1 MKLRETLTLV
11 AIVAALGSVVAPAL
25 AQESGS
31 MEPMP
36 DQAIGR
42 GHGMMGGGM
51 MGGGMMG
58 GGMMGHGMMS
68 GGMMSGGMMG
78 GGMMS
83 AMMGGDG
90 RPNSQWQTH
99 PHENSSSD

>member
-31 MEPMP
+31 MERMP
-36 DQAIGR
+36 DQGMGM
-42 GHGMMGGGM
+42 GHGMMGGGT
-51 MGGGMMG
+51 MGR
-58 GGMMGHGMMS
+58 GMMGHGMMS

-83 AMMGGDG
+83 TMMGGDG

>member
-1 MKLRETLTLV
+1 MKVHETLTLI
-11 AIVAALGSVVAPAL
+11 AIVAALGSVVVPAL

-31 MEPMP
+31 MERMP
-36 DQAIGR
+36 DQGMGM

-51 MGGGMMG
+51 MR
-58 GGMMGHGMMS
+58 HGMMS

>member
-1 MKLRETLTLV
+1 MKLRETLVRETLALV
-11 AIVAALGSVVAPAL
+11 AIAAVLGSFVVPAL
-25 AQESGS
+25 AQGIGS

-51 MGGGMMG
+51 MGH
-58 GGMMGHGMMS
+58 GMMGHGMMS
-68 GGMMSGGMMG
+68 GGMMNGGMMG

-83 AMMGGDG
+83 GMMGGDG

>member
-1 MKLRETLTLV
+1 MKLRETLTLI
-11 AIVAALGSVVAPAL
+11 AIVAALGSVIAPAL

-31 MEPMP
+31 MERTP
-36 DQAIGR
+36 DQGM
-42 GHGMMGGGM
+42 GMGMGMGQGMMGGD
-51 MGGGMMG
+51 
-58 GGMMGHGMMS
+58 MMGHGMMS

-83 AMMGGDG
+83 GMMGGDG